1 VEGSPRAWLLDLA
14 RMGMDLGLQSTT
26 TLLDALHRPDER
38 VPVVLHVA
46 GSNGKGTVCALLAAL
61 AHAHGHR
68 TLLFTSPHV
77 ARLEERVRI
86 NGRPVPAPRFDDAIC
101 VLQDAVE
108 ATGVTPT
115 FFEATM
121 LVAWILAVEEGV
133 DVVVQETGLGGRLD
147 ATRATRADLAVVTSV
162 TVEHASVL
170 GHTRS
175 EVMAEKA
182 AIARPNAPLVLRDP
196 CDDGVEAAARAAAHA
211 AGPPS
216 VLDVVRVPSGV
227 DVREEARVVAAAAA
241 KHLGWD
247 PRPLVDLAARVRWPG
262 RSHFIS
268 AERSGVGPLLLDAAH
283 NPSGLLRVMPEL
295 LSGLKHH
302 TGPSTWRLAFGCTEQ
317 DDLEGM
323 LRPLLASLQPWPP
336 DGIMLVAP
344 EAGRRP
350 GVEPARLA
358 TAAWPAPVRC
368 FQSVQGMLGA
378 MRSDPQPTLLV
389 GSLYLVGN
397 VLAHLNLDGDND
409 LDLLPSEG

>member
-1 VEGSPRAWLLDLA
+1 
-14 RMGMDLGLQSTT
+14 
-26 TLLDALHRPDER
+26 
-38 VPVVLHVA
+38 
-46 GSNGKGTVCALLAAL
+46 
-61 AHAHGHR
+61 
-68 TLLFTSPHV
+68 
-77 ARLEERVRI
+77 
-86 NGRPVPAPRFDDAIC
+86 
-101 VLQDAVE
+101 
-108 ATGVTPT
+108 
-115 FFEATM
+115 
-121 LVAWILAVEEGV
+121 
-133 DVVVQETGLGGRLD
+133 
-147 ATRATRADLAVVTSV
+147 
-162 TVEHASVL
+162 
-170 GHTRS
+170 
-175 EVMAEKA
+175 
-182 AIARPNAPLVLRDP
+182 
-196 CDDGVEAAARAAAHA
+196 
-211 AGPPS
+211 
-216 VLDVVRVPSGV
+216 
-227 DVREEARVVAAAAA
+227 
-241 KHLGWD
+241 
-247 PRPLVDLAARVRWPG
+247 
-262 RSHFIS
+262 
-268 AERSGVGPLLLDAAH
+268 LLLDAAH